1 MHFGCYCT
9 FHVLLQ
15 MLGKKLRI
23 CCIMD
28 YRYGNLPIN
37 KYAKL
42 NTAANCT
49 ICFQKESFIIICT
62 WLQRDLFGY
71 IDTYIFLRIIHCKL
85 RIFQNILHL
94 EIMMKIL
101 TLHANVCS
109 YFYALYLSKL
119 SV

>member
-1 MHFGCYCT
+1 MDEKNDFYA
-9 FHVLLQ
+9 FWVLLHISCFVADA
-15 MLGKKLRI
+15 GEKLRI

-49 ICFQKESFIIICT
+49 ICLQKVCFIIICT
-62 WLQRDLFGY
+62 WLCQTSMPYY

-85 RIFQNILHL
+85 RIFQDILHL
-94 EIMMKIL
+94 E
-101 TLHANVCS
+101 
-109 YFYALYLSKL
+109 
-119 SV
+119 